1 MKKYLAF
8 VLLFSAW
15 ACKNPLD
22 DFALSF
28 KIPLSDG
35 LHTFTLRQYGASLL
49 PKEAFTLKTYG
60 SSKDFLVNHLGNPT
74 LQPNEEGKMVI
85 GIPQDYDF
93 EARKNFV
100 FNLKIGTKGFTSKYY
115 NFNKTN
121 RSNYSTTTY
130 LASKTKTL
138 AGLWGDTLSISNN
151 NAVEKELKNENNESL
166 VTVSLAA
173 NTNWK
178 AITYPVEMN
187 LVHFKS
193 RNYLPGGGTVSSYYD
208 TKGVLQ
214 NSSFEIKDFAAMLYL
229 QVADSQGQISYSTD
243 KPFDLTFDLS
253 KTIDPKTGKLWS
265 ENDSLDVIN
274 YQEETNRW
282 QKLVRTKPITINNK
296 RVVKINASQSGHW
309 ILARTSSLCNTGPE
323 FKINSVYQGI
333 DIIYLYRVE
342 DSQGKVVRSGYLP
355 INNSSVLRLNYFPE
369 TTGSV
374 RLVIYD
380 FNNLYGGN
388 ASLPIATTSWVS
400 SCSFSN
406 TPISLKLNATPLP
419 VEVELKLVC
428 PAGKT
433 IGPELLKTQIK
444 TQISE
449 PGKNQWADLLVFT
462 FENPKITTYKI
473 RKGETY
479 DFRISTDGGNTWP
492 FLQSGFKIKEHKWSL
507 DVNAEGYCK

>member
-1 MKKYLAF
+1 MRKYLAL
-8 VLLFSAW
+8 VLLLLAW

-35 LHTFTLRQYGASLL
+35 LHTFTLRQYGAGLL

-60 SSKDFLVNHLGNPT
+60 SSKDLLVNHLGNPT
-74 LQPNEEGKMVI
+74 LEPNEEGKMVI

-93 EARKNFV
+93 TTKKNFV
-100 FNLKIGTKGFTSKYY
+100 FNLKIGSKGFTSKYY
-115 NFNKTN
+115 NFTKAD
-121 RSNYSTTTY
+121 RGNYNATTY

-138 AGLWGDTLSISNN
+138 AGIWGDSLSISNN
-151 NAVEKELKNENNESL
+151 VAVLKELKNENNETL
-166 VTVSLAA
+166 ATLSLAA

-178 AITYPVEMN
+178 AVSYPLEMN
-187 LVHFKS
+187 MVHFKT
-193 RNYLPGGGTVSSYYD
+193 RNYLPGGGTVGSYYD

-214 NSSFEIKDFAAMLYL
+214 NSPFEIKDFAAMLYL
-229 QVADSQGQISYSTD
+229 QAADGQGQISISTD
-243 KPFDLTFDLS
+243 KTFGLTFDLS
-253 KTIDPKTGKLWS
+253 KTIDPLTGMLWS
-265 ENDSLDVIN
+265 VNDSLDVIN

-282 QKLVRTKPITINNK
+282 YKLARAKPNNK
-296 RVVKINASQSGHW
+296 REVKINVSQTGHW

-323 FKINSVYQGI
+323 FKINSAYQGI
-333 DIIYLYRVE
+333 DIFYLYRVE
-342 DSQGKVVRSGYLP
+342 DSQSKVLRSGYLSV
-355 INNSSVLRLNYFPE
+355 NNGSVVRLNYFPE

-374 RLVIYD
+374 RLVVYD
-380 FNNLYGGN
+380 FNNFYGGN
-388 ASLPIATTSWVS
+388 ANLPIATTNWVS

-406 TPISLKLNATPLP
+406 TPIALKLTTTPQP

-433 IGPELLKTQIK
+433 IGPDLLKTQIR

-449 PGKNQWADLLVFT
+449 PGKNQWTDLLVFT

-473 RKGETY
+473 RKGGVY

-492 FLQSGFKIKEHKWSL
+492 FLQSGFKIKEQKWSL